1 MYQAKHNPRLYQLKG
16 SYWPSAYFSLYG
28 YLKYPVVG
36 CLLLLAIVSGT
47 PAFAQTPML
56 PVAKQ
61 LEQPKKPFMA
71 LTRSLIVPGWG
82 HWYADGRD
90 SRQAKWF
97 LAADLALL
105 AGTLGYHHQ
114 SQRSFETMTTVAQQQ
129 AGVDIRG
136 RSTSFLLAVAQFNSL
151 EAYNQYQEQTRNWH
165 RFLTSTPE
173 NQWEWTS
180 ESERLKYNDVRSTYD
195 NSKRQ
200 RSIFIGTMVLNRLV
214 SGVSAAVAARNHNRR
229 MPELML
235 MTASLSTPST
245 NPILPWQDPVVHE
258 TIWQGRI
265 RFAF

>member
-1 MYQAKHNPRLYQLKG
+1 MYQAKHKPRPFFLKG
-16 SYWPSAYFSLYG
+16 PNSQSYSGYG
-28 YLKYPVVG
+28 NMKYPIVCVLI
-36 CLLLLAIVSGT
+36 LLMMGSAGPVM
-47 PAFAQTPML
+47 AQTALL

-61 LEQPKKPFMA
+61 LESPKKPLMA
-71 LTRSLIVPGWG
+71 MTRSLIVPGWG

-90 SRQAKWF
+90 SRQAKWY

-173 NQWEWTS
+173 NQWEWSS
-180 ESERLKYNDVRSTYD
+180 ESERLEYNDVRSTYD

-229 MPELML
+229 MPDIML
-235 MTASLSTPST
+235 MTASQSDPTWTMATPWHEAMA
-245 NPILPWQDPVVHE
+245 NE

-265 RFAF
+265 RFSF